1 MRDRFSPLAPRA
13 DGEAWFPKR
22 LRLCAG
28 RIGELMSRLG
38 ISPRFALVRIRLTA
52 QEDVLPQAA
61 KNEVLAAHVTQEY
74 SVFFLSEKSSVS
86 FI

>member
-1 MRDRFSPLAPRA
+1 MRDRVSPLAPRA

-28 RIGELMSRLG
+28 RIGELMARLG
-38 ISPRFALVRIRLTA
+38 FSPRFALVRTRLLTA

-61 KNEVLAAHVTQEY
+61 KNEVLATHATNSASHSPNHQE
-74 SVFFLSEKSSVS
+74 
-86 FI
+86 